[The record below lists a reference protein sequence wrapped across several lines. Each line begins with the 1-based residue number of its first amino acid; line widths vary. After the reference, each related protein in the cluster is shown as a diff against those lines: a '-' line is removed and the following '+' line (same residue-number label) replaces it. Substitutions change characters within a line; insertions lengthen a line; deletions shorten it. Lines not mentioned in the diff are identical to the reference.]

1 MLIELMRLRKCPFL
15 LNQCPSIPYITIEL
29 TFSALSSLRFQLLFF
44 RKRKGF
50 LHRPFMDG
58 VNQLIPFLS
67 QKKGHRQNETHQEE
81 LDWKKH
87 PSSRIHLLK
96 HTLKPQPKNM
106 NIRWLVSLEQIHQQ
120 SRKPSPLVLD
130 LTGALIRLFKDI
142 ERAFDLWVWSL

>member
-1 MLIELMRLRKCPFL
+1 
-15 LNQCPSIPYITIEL
+15 
-29 TFSALSSLRFQLLFF
+29 
-44 RKRKGF
+44 
-50 LHRPFMDG
+50 MDG
-58 VNQLIPFLS
+58 QLIPFLS

-81 LDWKKH
+81 LDWIKH

-120 SRKPSPLVLD
+120 SRNPSSLVLD

-142 ERAFDLWVWSL
+142 ERAVFMGPMGMVSVKVFNGSSLLLSLWV